1 MGNSVMSEP
10 ERYIQRCVWSFS
22 PVPPGRLRRDYMS
35 FASRDPEREIACG
48 TLETNERVAGLSRA
62 PGERLHHFQ
71 GTTLD
76 CSRVVKKGLK
86 ERMDHR

>member
-1 MGNSVMSEP
+1 MRVVVLTCTSWE
-10 ERYIQRCVWSFS
+10 
-22 PVPPGRLRRDYMS
+22 VPTGLYMS

-48 TLETNERVAGLSRA
+48 TLEINERVAGLSRV
-62 PGERLHHFQ
+62 PGERLHIFY